1 MKNIVVA
8 VDFSDLTDAVMEM
21 AGEMAKAFS
30 AKLWLLHATQVGM
43 ETPYVIDPTSSQDMF
58 PAYNY
63 SAIQY
68 PFFDIYEVD
77 RSKIAEN
84 IKVEHSR
91 LMDMA
96 NKMRKKG
103 IETTGIMAQG
113 PAVEVIVKKAKRF
126 EADLLILG
134 SHGHGFI
141 HRALLGSVSEGV
153 LKKYHGPMLMVPVKC
168 EG

>member
-8 VDFSDLTDAVMEM
+8 VDFSDLTDAVM
-21 AGEMAKAFS
+21 AVAAKMAKAFNC
-30 AKLWLLHATQVGM
+30 KLWLLHATQAGF
-43 ETPYVIDPTSSQDMF
+43 ESPYVVDNMGTQDMF

-84 IKVEHSR
+84 IKQEHGR
-91 LMDMA
+91 LMDLT
-96 NKMRKKG
+96 NKMKKEG
-103 IETTGIMAQG
+103 IDSTGIVAQG

-141 HRALLGSVSEGV
+141 HRTLLGSVSEGV
-153 LKKYHGPMLMVPVKC
+153 LQKYHGPMLIVPVKS
-168 EG
+168 EE